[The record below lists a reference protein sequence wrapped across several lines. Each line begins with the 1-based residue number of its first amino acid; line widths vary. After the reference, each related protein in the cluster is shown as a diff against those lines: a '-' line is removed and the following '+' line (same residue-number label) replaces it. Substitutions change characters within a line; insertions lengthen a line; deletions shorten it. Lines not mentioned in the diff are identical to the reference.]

1 MVQETAVAEG
11 TDVMWSDEANDSIT
25 DLEQVGAHIDNLG
38 EACTSTSSSG
48 GTKRRRSRRSRSR
61 RRSRRRRRRNII
73 SRRNRRRSK
82 RNKRRR
88 RNKTK
93 KMRGGVF
100 DEPAQPQS
108 QLRPLIFT
116 EMYKYIR
123 RIKNSTITS
132 TELEAKIT
140 ADEVAQAEIT
150 EEDLVAFIEQKITKI
165 DKNGIII
172 DVIDYKKLCRELF
185 NSDEGIKYRIETIN
199 PRLETASMRL
209 LFMNFKSHNIFSKT
223 NRESLFKIITETEP
237 EYICLTEA
245 LVPNAIADMVHE
257 ANKLYGYGT
266 YDAIIHNLS
275 GYNNTDND
283 KVTQPYKA
291 YEKFKKNKQDG
302 HMREKEKQTELGIGI
317 NIDDNSNKT
326 LTDQWI
332 KKFIA
337 MGYRY
342 IIFGNPIN
350 CPYGINWGNC
360 IITKQEPT
368 SAKILQMQHKKT
380 YNDDDSFQANMG
392 ETESR
397 CMIHIVM
404 TIEGIEHN
412 ILCTHLEDKQ
422 SDIRVKQT
430 SEIEEYIRSNGLGS
444 SSDKIKTLV
453 GDLNAINT
461 GSYNATEIMLLNKL
475 NRLNGGGDIP
485 SDAVETL
492 NSVLGE
498 DLLINKG
505 QQYES
510 LFQKCVSHA
519 YSNFYTK
526 SLMIFTDATEFDH
539 QPLLLVKPI
548 SVKER
553 VRMINDRQPIELK

>member
-1 MVQETAVAEG
+1 MVQETAIAEG
-11 TDVMWSDEANDSIT
+11 TNVMFSEEANDSIT

-48 GTKRRRSRRSRSR
+48 GTKRRSRRSRSR
-61 RRSRRRRRRNII
+61 RRSRRRRRRRNII

-123 RIKNSTITS
+123 RIKNPTITPPES
-132 TELEAKIT
+132 EVELT

-150 EEDLVAFIEQKITKI
+150 EKDLVEFIKPQITTI
-165 DKNGIII
+165 EKNGKIINSI
-172 DVIDYKKLCRELF
+172 NYKKLCIDLF
-185 NSDEGIKYRIETIN
+185 EMNEGKKYKIENID
-199 PRLETASMRL
+199 PRLDKDSMRL
-209 LFMNFKSHNIFSKT
+209 LFMNFKSHNIFSTK
-223 NRESLFKIITETEP
+223 NRTSLFEIIEKTEP
-237 EYICLTEA
+237 EYICFTEA
-245 LVPNAIADMVHE
+245 LVPNAIALKVQE
-257 ANKLYGYGT
+257 ENNKHGYGT
-266 YDAIIHNLS
+266 YDAIIHTLS
-275 GYNNTDND
+275 DYSAKDT
-283 KVTQPYKA
+283 VTQPNNA

-302 HMREKEKQTELGIGI
+302 HRREKEKQTELGIGI
-317 NIDDNSNKT
+317 DIDNSFNKT
-326 LTDQWI
+326 LTGQWI
-332 KKFIA
+332 KNFIK
-337 MGYRY
+337 MGYLY

-380 YNDDDSFQANMG
+380 YNDDDSFQANKG

-404 TIEGIEHN
+404 TKEGKEGIEHN
-412 ILCTHLEDKQ
+412 ILCTHLEDTQ
-422 SDIRVKQT
+422 SDIRINQT
-430 SEIEEYIRSNGLGS
+430 SEIQEYIRLNGLDS

-453 GDLNAINT
+453 GDLNAIYK
-461 GSYNATEIMLLNKL
+461 GSYNATELQLLNKL
-475 NRLNGGGDIP
+475 NGLNGGGDIP
-485 SDAVETL
+485 SDAVDTL
-492 NSVLGE
+492 NTLLGE
-498 DLLINKG
+498 ALLINKG

-519 YSNFYTK
+519 YSNFYKK

-539 QPLLLVKPI
+539 QPLLLVKPL

-553 VRMINDRQPIELK
+553 VQMINRKLIELK